1 MSTKYKVGNSILELV
16 LGDIIMQKTDAIVNA
31 ANSQLAP
38 GGGVSGA
45 IHRGA
50 GPLLWDECKNLGG
63 CNTGEA
69 KITRGYD
76 LPANY
81 IIHTVGPV
89 YSSKASDPED
99 LKNSYQNSLSLAL
112 EKNLKSISFPSIST
126 GVFGYPVKEA
136 SYIALKSIIDWIK
149 QYPGIELVRMV
160 LHSDQDY
167 NIYRSTLDDLL
178 SGE

>member
-1 MSTKYKVGNSILELV
+1 
-16 LGDIIMQKTDAIVNA
+16 MQKTDAIVNA

-89 YSSKASDPED
+89 YSSKAIDPED

-112 EKNLKSISFPSIST
+112 ENNLKSISFPSIST

-136 SYIALKSIIDWIK
+136 SYIALKAIIGWIK
-149 QYPGIELVRMV
+149 QHPGIELVRMV
-160 LHSDQDY
+160 LHSEEDY
-167 NIYRSTLDDLL
+167 SMYKSALDNLMSD
-178 SGE
+178 